1 MEYNNRLFSELRP
14 FYTQKDIND
23 AIQDNKLFFFD
34 VGYFCGYCVE
44 HDGYSKYYAS
54 IDETIEAAYNFAK
67 KYEKEMVSTDRR
79 IHFRTVKEVIP
90 RTEILGNGYII
101 GVMAM
106 VYNRDKD
113 YLVKL
118 SLNEN
123 VDFCLE
129 DFINKHDDVV
139 SFEEIENV
147 NAKVIRR

>member
-34 VGYFCGYCVE
+34 VGYSCGFCVE

-54 IDETIEAAYNFAK
+54 IDETIEVAYNFAK

-90 RTEILGNGYII
+90 GTEKLGKGYII

-123 VDFCLE
+123 VDFRLE
-129 DFINKHDDVV
+129 DFRKRHDDI
-139 SFEEIENV
+139 EEIEDGNT
-147 NAKVIRR
+147 KVIRR